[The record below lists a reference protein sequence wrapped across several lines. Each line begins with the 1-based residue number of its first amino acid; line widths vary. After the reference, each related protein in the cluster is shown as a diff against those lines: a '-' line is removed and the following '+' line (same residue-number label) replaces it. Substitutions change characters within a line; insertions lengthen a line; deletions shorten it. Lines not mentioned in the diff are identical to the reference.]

1 MAQVS
6 GTTKK
11 LFAEVMPLYHNSL
24 SVSRVFPTFCYFYT
38 ISPDR
43 PLAGRK
49 VWAESQEKREV
60 FASLG
65 IFTFFSPS
73 VCRTA
78 SAGWGPGGQ
87 GSAGL
92 RSSWVTF
99 LSVIVLIRIVCR
111 PARSAHTLSKNDTKN
126 ALYIDIDQY
135 VWYNTQSRMFER
147 SATPSVPITHG
158 LTIHHMASELTAYIQ
173 PTAFMTKRIR
183 RSS

>member
-1 MAQVS
+1 MIRLYTRNISVCSMWRSDEGVAPYRCLCQS
-6 GTTKK
+6 KQTDKPKFEAFCNRLLAYEKK
-11 LFAEVMPLYHNSL
+11 EA
-24 SVSRVFPTFCYFYT
+24 
-38 ISPDR
+38 
-43 PLAGRK
+43 
-49 VWAESQEKREV
+49 
-60 FASLG
+60 FASFGG
-65 IFTFFSPS
+65 ISVFSPS

-78 SAGWGPGGQ
+78 SAGWEPGGR